1 MKILV
6 LLDGSKW
13 SYKAAINAI
22 EIAKKKDAEI
32 TIFSVIDRAETR
44 ASAFYFCRQSNMCD
58 LVNEHEE
65 KIYRDLKKSINEDL
79 NELTLNMNKI
89 NLNGRSKMV
98 EGKRE
103 EEIMKEFSSG
113 GYSLVVMGAF
123 GKRSN
128 VRVGTLF
135 NEISTAINV
144 PILILR

>member
-22 EIAKKKDAEI
+22 EIAKKKEAEI
-32 TIFSVIDRAETR
+32 MILSVIDRDETR
-44 ASAFYFCRQSNMCD
+44 ASAFYLCRQSNMCD

-65 KIYRDLKKSINEDL
+65 KIYRDLKKSISEDL
-79 NELTLNMNKI
+79 NELTLNMNRI
-89 NLNGRSKMV
+89 NINGRSKIV
-98 EGKRE
+98 EGRRE
-103 EEIMKEFSSG
+103 EEILKEFNLN

-128 VRVGTLF
+128 LRVGTLF
-135 NEISTAINV
+135 SGVATAIDA
-144 PILILR
+144 PIMVIR

>member
-32 TIFSVIDRAETR
+32 VIFSVIDRAETR
-44 ASAFYFCRQSNMCD
+44 AAAFYFCRQSNMCD
-58 LVNEHEE
+58 LVNEHED
-65 KIYRDLKKSINEDL
+65 KIYRDLKKSIGEDL
-79 NELTLNMNKI
+79 NELTLNMNKMD
-89 NLNGRSKMV
+89 LNGSSRVV
-98 EGKRE
+98 EGRRE
-103 EEIMKEFSSG
+103 EEILKEFDSG
-113 GYSLVVMGAF
+113 DYTLVVMGAF

-128 VRVGTLF
+128 IRVGTLF

-144 PILILR
+144 PILIIR

>member
-22 EIAKKKDAEI
+22 EIAQKKDAEI

-44 ASAFYFCRQSNMCD
+44 SAAFYFCQQSNRCD
-58 LVNEHEE
+58 LVNEHED
-65 KIYRDLKKSINEDL
+65 KIYMDLKKSISEEL
-79 NELTLNMNKI
+79 NELTLNMNRM
-89 NLNGRSKMV
+89 NLNGSSKIV
-98 EGKRE
+98 EGKRD
-103 EEIMKEFSSG
+103 EEILKEFNSG
-113 GYSLVVMGAF
+113 DYTLVVMGAF

-128 VRVGTLF
+128 IRVGTLF
-135 NEISTAINV
+135 NEISTTIQV

>member
-32 TIFSVIDRAETR
+32 TIFSVIDRGETR
-44 ASAFYFCRQSNMCD
+44 SAAFYFCRQSDRCD

-65 KIYRDLKKSINEDL
+65 KIYRDLKKSIGEDL
-79 NELTLNMNKI
+79 NELNLNMNRI
-89 NLNGRSKMV
+89 NLNGTSKVV
-98 EGKRE
+98 EGKRD
-103 EEIMKEFSSG
+103 EEILKEYDAG
-113 GYSLVVMGAF
+113 GYTLVVMGAY

-128 VRVGTLF
+128 MRIGTLF
-135 NEISTAINV
+135 KEISTAVNV
-144 PILILR
+144 PILVIR

>member
-22 EIAKKKDAEI
+22 EIAQRKDAEI
-32 TIFSVIDRAETR
+32 MIFSVIDRAETR
-44 ASAFYFCRQSNMCD
+44 SAAFYFCQQSNRCD

-65 KIYRDLKKSINEDL
+65 KIYRDLKKSIGEDL
-79 NELTLNMNKI
+79 NELTLNMNRM
-89 NLNGRSKMV
+89 NLKGSSKVV
-98 EGKRE
+98 EGRRE
-103 EEIMKEFSSG
+103 EEILKEFKSG
-113 GYSLVVMGAF
+113 DYTLVVMGAF

-128 VRVGTLF
+128 IRVGTLF
-135 NEISTAINV
+135 NEISTSVNV

>member
-22 EIAKKKDAEI
+22 EIAQKKEAEI

-44 ASAFYFCRQSNMCD
+44 SAAFYFCQQSNRCD
-58 LVNEHEE
+58 LVNEHED
-65 KIYRDLKKSINEDL
+65 KIYRDLKKSIAEDL
-79 NELTLNMNKI
+79 NELMLNMNRMNIK
-89 NLNGRSKMV
+89 GKTKTV
-98 EGKRE
+98 EGRRE
-103 EEIMKEFSSG
+103 EEILNEFKSG
-113 GYSLVVMGAF
+113 DYTLVVMGAF

-128 VRVGTLF
+128 IRVGTLF
-135 NEISTAINV
+135 NEISNSINV

>member
-22 EIAKKKDAEI
+22 EIAKRRNAEL
-32 TIFSVIDRAETR
+32 TILSVIDRAETR

-65 KIYRDLKKSINEDL
+65 KIYSDLKKSISEDL
-79 NELTLNMNKI
+79 NELNLNMNKI
-89 NLNGRSKMV
+89 GINGNSRLV
-98 EGKRE
+98 EGNRE
-103 EEIMKEFSSG
+103 EEILKEFGSG
-113 GYSLVVMGAF
+113 NYSLVVMGAF

-128 VRVGTLF
+128 IRVGTLF
-135 NEISTAINV
+135 NTISNEINV
-144 PILILR
+144 PLLIIR

>member
-22 EIAKKKDAEI
+22 EIAQKKDAEI

-44 ASAFYFCRQSNMCD
+44 SAAFYFCQQSNRCD
-58 LVNEHEE
+58 LVNEHED
-65 KIYRDLKKSINEDL
+65 KIYMDLKKSISEEL
-79 NELTLNMNKI
+79 NELTLNMNRL
-89 NLNGRSKMV
+89 NLNGSSKIV
-98 EGKRE
+98 EGKRD
-103 EEIMKEFSSG
+103 EEILKEFNSG
-113 GYSLVVMGAF
+113 DYTLVVMGAF

-128 VRVGTLF
+128 IRVGTLF
-135 NEISTAINV
+135 NEISTTIQV